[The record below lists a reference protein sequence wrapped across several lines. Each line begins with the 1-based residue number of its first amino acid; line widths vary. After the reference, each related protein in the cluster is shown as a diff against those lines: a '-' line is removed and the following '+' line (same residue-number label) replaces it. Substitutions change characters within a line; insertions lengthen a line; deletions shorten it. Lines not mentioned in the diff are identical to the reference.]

1 MSDSKKEFGKIYD
14 QYIEKIYR
22 FIFLKVNTKEI
33 AEDLTSEV
41 FLRCWKAYQAS
52 SNEIQN
58 IQAFLYQIARNLIID
73 HYRAKGRTQF
83 VSVDETPIIDS
94 SFSIEEKSF
103 IDSDLNNVKF
113 ALSKINDDYKEVI
126 IWHYVD
132 DLPIVDIAKITNKS
146 EGAVRVMLHRA
157 LESLKKEVK
166 EA

>member
-1 MSDSKKEFGKIYD
+1 MRDLKKEFEEIYD

-22 FIFLKVNTKEI
+22 FIFLKVNTQEI

-58 IQAFLYQIARNLIID
+58 IQAFLYQIARNLVID
-73 HYRAKGRTQF
+73 HYRAKGKAQF
-83 VSVDETPIIDS
+83 VSIDETPIIDPS
-94 SFSIEEKSF
+94 SGIEEKSF
-103 IDSDLNNVKF
+103 ISSDLNNIKF

-126 IWHYVD
+126 VWHYVD
-132 DLPIVDIAKITNKS
+132 DLPIVEIAKILNKS

-157 LESLKKEVK
+157 LECLKKEVK